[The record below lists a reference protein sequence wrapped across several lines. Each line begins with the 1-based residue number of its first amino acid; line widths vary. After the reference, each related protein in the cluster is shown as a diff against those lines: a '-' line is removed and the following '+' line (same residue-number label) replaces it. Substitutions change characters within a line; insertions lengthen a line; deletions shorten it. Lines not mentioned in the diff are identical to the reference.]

1 MKFFIC
7 DTFVCYLP
15 SMAEKLKSEKVVVQA
30 PRSFKGSAKRWW
42 KITGS
47 NPIQKVLLAIPA
59 LILILVSWVFI
70 FIGKYV
76 PQSVAHG

>member
-1 MKFFIC
+1 MSKKIG
-7 DTFVCYLP
+7 
-15 SMAEKLKSEKVVVQA
+15 SEKVVVKET
-30 PRSFKGSAKRWW
+30 RSFKGSAKRWW